1 MPDCASSLFS
11 FFDDSDG
18 FWFTKPRWKALPNVK
33 REAAAKGKK
42 YSTYKP
48 ISFLLLHSS
57 CMSYSFCSRFSHEEQ
72 WDHCLPTP
80 TQHRQYVE
88 TRRKRR
94 EKTHTVSYMHNH
106 KPCTTL
112 ERGVYTPS
120 YTNESPLLSLT
131 LREKSSEGKFEKTE
145 EKKSGVKTIFSPPLY
160 FTDVF
165 QCSFNGCCRRLA
177 YKGWKAL
184 EARCRETMTE
194 CEEKGRGSDREK
206 KKYILGFYLMVT
218 LQRQVSCV

>member
-57 CMSYSFCSRFSHEEQ
+57 CMSYSFCSRFSHEAQ

-120 YTNESPLLSLT
+120 YMNESPLLSLT
-131 LREKSSEGKFEKTE
+131 PREKSSEGKFEKTE

-165 QCSFNGCCRRLA
+165 QCSFNGCCRHLA
-177 YKGWKAL
+177 YKGGKAL
-184 EARCRETMTE
+184 EAQCRETMTE

>member
-1 MPDCASSLFS
+1 MPDYASSLFS

-145 EKKSGVKTIFSPPLY
+145 EKKKWGQDYFFPSPILH
-160 FTDVF
+160 
-165 QCSFNGCCRRLA
+165 RRFPMFFWLLSTF
-177 YKGWKAL
+177 GL
-184 EARCRETMTE
+184 QRRESI
-194 CEEKGRGSDREK
+194 GSTVQRNNDRVWGERKRQWQREK
-206 KKYILGFYLMVT
+206 
-218 LQRQVSCV
+218 

>member
-165 QCSFNGCCRRLA
+165 QCSFGCCRRLA
-177 YKGWKAL
+177 YKGGKAL
-184 EARCRETMTE
+184 EAQCRETMTE

-206 KKYILGFYLMVT
+206 NKYILGFYLMVT

>member
-1 MPDCASSLFS
+1 MRLLFFLS
-11 FFDDSDG
+11 SDG

-112 ERGVYTPS
+112 ERGVYTHLHTRMNHLYCHWPLERKAVRES
-120 YTNESPLLSLT
+120 LRRPRRKKVGSRLFFPLPYTSQTFSNVLLAAVDVWLT
-131 LREKSSEGKFEKTE
+131 KEGKHWKHSAEKQWQSVRRKEEAVTE
-145 EKKSGVKTIFSPPLY
+145 RKISTYSGFI
-160 FTDVF
+160 
-165 QCSFNGCCRRLA
+165 
-177 YKGWKAL
+177 
-184 EARCRETMTE
+184 
-194 CEEKGRGSDREK
+194 
-206 KKYILGFYLMVT
+206 
-218 LQRQVSCV
+218 